1 MRNRKTSL
9 LLLDGKHVGRCVG
22 RQLMIT
28 SGFIRF
34 LGDVPHS

>member
-1 MRNRKTSL
+1 MRNRKMSL

-28 SGFIRF
+28 SGLQI
-34 LGDVPHS
+34 LEDMPHS